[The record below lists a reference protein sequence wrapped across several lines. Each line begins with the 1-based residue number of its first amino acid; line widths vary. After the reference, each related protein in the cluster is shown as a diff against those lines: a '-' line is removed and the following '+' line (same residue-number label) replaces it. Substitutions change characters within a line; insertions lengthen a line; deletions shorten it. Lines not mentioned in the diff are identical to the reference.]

1 MKQVE
6 KWRRLR
12 DESFSVYDRVRET
25 LEEIGLGGIDLEQL
39 QLDLC
44 QVVRGR
50 SSSQANLSIAMQNRP
65 S

>member
-6 KWRRLR
+6 KWCRLR

-39 QLDLC
+39 LDL
-44 QVVRGR
+44 
-50 SSSQANLSIAMQNRP
+50 
-65 S
+65 